1 MSQNHLELAFYGELR
16 SGFNEVDVKANIA
29 ELFKASVDQVERMF
43 AGQRVV
49 IRNKLDAETAQK
61 YIQAMAKRGAACK
74 IEIMGQPGVEYQSV
88 EPTEDV
94 TISTP
99 APSPARQAAAPAQ
112 EVPESNAPTSSM
124 PRPSN
129 SASTDTETETE
140 GNGLRVAGEEVSNIL
155 ASSSLSL
162 DPVGVRLSEESEPVA
177 EVELSE
183 LAQIDVLPPGS
194 DLVDPVEDIP
204 VSLPDIS
211 HISIK
216 DD

>member
-94 TISTP
+94 IISTP
-99 APSPARQAAAPAQ
+99 AQSPTQQVAAPVQ
-112 EVPESNAPTSSM
+112 EAPESNAPKSSM

-129 SASTDTETETE
+129 SARTDTETE
-140 GNGLRVAGEEVSNIL
+140 GNGLPVAGEEVSNIL

-216 DD
+216 DE

>member
-74 IEIMGQPGVEYQSV
+74 IEIMGQPGVEYQPV
-88 EPTEDV
+88 ETTDDV
-94 TISTP
+94 TISAP
-99 APSPARQAAAPAQ
+99 APSPAQQAAAPVQ
-112 EVPESNAPTSSM
+112 EAPEVNGPKSSM
-124 PRPSN
+124 PTPSN
-129 SASTDTETETE
+129 SASTDTETE
-140 GNGLRVAGEEVSNIL
+140 GNGLPVAGEEVSNIL